1 MVVLNAGGEHLL
13 QQFEERLHLRFHL
26 GSALD
31 RKKMTQSK
39 DFCKPLEVLNENVP
53 VLKGPIFKGHIWVF
67 PKMVVPNNYG
77 FSY

>member
-39 DFCKPLEVLNENVP
+39 EVLNENVP
-53 VLKGPIFKGHIWVF
+53 VLKGPIFKGHI
-67 PKMVVPNNYG
+67 
-77 FSY
+77 